1 MIYLLPVLGYLLGS
15 ISSAVIVARA
25 MGLQDPREVGS
36 KNPGAT
42 NVLRYGGK
50 RAAIFT
56 LIGDTLKGVI
66 PVVIARCLT
75 DDSSVLAMTALA
87 AFLGHLYPVFF
98 GFQGGKGVATALG
111 VWLALNPW
119 IGLLMLATWG
129 ITAAVTRYSSLSSLI
144 ASLLAPAYVAWLQP
158 GPAYVVASV
167 MMSALLIWRHQL
179 NILRLFRGEESKIGR
194 K

>member
-42 NVLRYGGK
+42 NVLRCGGK

-144 ASLLAPAYVAWLQP
+144 ASLLAPAYV
-158 GPAYVVASV
+158 VASV